1 MFTKG
6 QTIESGSRSTF
17 GYGRSDGII
26 EIEVALFGSILKGK
40 KPLKN
45 TAVPER
51 Y

>member
-6 QTIESGSRSTF
+6 QTIESGSRS
-17 GYGRSDGII
+17 DGTI

-40 KPLKN
+40 EQLKN
-45 TAVPER
+45 AAVPQR